1 MARAVQDQRA
11 ERRDVAKFLAKHEE
25 CSSDFE
31 IRRVARK
38 GKGKLRLICKGCGER
53 ATYDASEP
61 GVLEQIDKPEVDSS
75 RRRRVSREEL
85 ERWLPAPPAL
95 PWWIPNAYIAGV
107 IAIGLGLIAF
117 GLLSQGGDEPVFRG
131 GNDSRETTVPLQPAP
146 APATTGASAAGS
158 PEPRDDGDGGGGGG
172 GGKDGEEKDGKGGEE
187 RSPELDTVTVLG
199 RFAIGVPSGW
209 LRGVSGGAVVFTT
222 PGREAT
228 LRVFLEPG
236 DEAPQRLSRN
246 AAEFLEREH
255 PSAKISRPTRFR
267 LGDDPAVRLVAS
279 YDGGTERAALLT
291 ESGYSYLLLSK
302 VEKGAPEP
310 IRSGAMAAMYS
321 FDAL

>member
-1 MARAVQDQRA
+1 MGSPVQDQRA

-25 CSSDFE
+25 CDSDFE
-31 IRRVARK
+31 IRRVAGR
-38 GKGKLRLICKGCGER
+38 GKGRLRLICNGCGER
-53 ATYDASEP
+53 AAYDASEP

-75 RRRRVSREEL
+75 RRRKVSREGL

-95 PWWIPNAYIAGV
+95 PWWIPNAYIVGV

-117 GLLSQGGDEPVFRG
+117 GLSSQGGDEPMFMG
-131 GNDSRETTVPLQPAP
+131 GNDSRETTVPPQPAP
-146 APATTGASAAGS
+146 AQAPATTGASAAGS
-158 PEPRDDGDGGGGGG
+158 PEPRDDGDGG
-172 GGKDGEEKDGKGGEE
+172 KDEEEKDGKGGEQ

-209 LRGVSGGAVVFTT
+209 LRGMSGGAVVFTT
-222 PGREAT
+222 PGREAI

-236 DEAPQRLSRN
+236 DEAPQRLSHD

-321 FDAL
+321 FNAL